1 MDFSESIQQLAS
13 KAESMQGQEYT
24 EEATKNALIMPFIQ
38 MLGYNVFDLEE
49 VVPEFTADVGKKK
62 GEKVDYAIMQEGRPI
77 LLFECK
83 AVDVDLDND
92 AHTTQLYRYFGAT
105 DARFAIL
112 TNGIVYRFFSDLEKA
127 NIMDKGPFLEFN
139 LLVDRSNSTILDE
152 LKKFAKT
159 AFDEQEILSTASQLK
174 YMNEIKQFLD
184 KQLTEPD
191 EDFVKLL
198 TAQVYSGFKTA
209 QVIEEFTQISRRAF
223 RQLIRDYVSAQVQPV
238 LARDALPLD
247 PEEEEVG
254 PLIITTEDEMEAF
267 YIVRAILREVVDV
280 GRVFMRDTQSYCGVL
295 LDDNNRKPICR
306 LHFNRSQKYIG
317 LFDEQ
322 KAEIRV
328 PIDSLS
334 DIYNYCDQLR
344 ATVAYAEYW

>member
-1 MDFSESIQQLAS
+1 MDFSEDIQQLAS
-13 KAESMQGQEYT
+13 KAESMEGQQYT

-38 MLGYNVFDLEE
+38 MLGYDVFDLEE
-49 VVPEFTADVGKKK
+49 VVPEFTADVGRRK

-83 AVDVDLDND
+83 AVAVDLED

-105 DARFAIL
+105 EARFAIL
-112 TNGIVYRFFSDLEKA
+112 TNGVVYRFFSDLEKT
-127 NIMDKGPFLEFN
+127 NVMDDKPFLEFN

-152 LKKFAKT
+152 LKKFTKI
-159 AFDEQEILSTASQLK
+159 AFDEQAILSTASRLK
-174 YMNEIKQFLD
+174 YMNEIKRFLD

-191 EDFVKLL
+191 EEFVKLL

-209 QVIEEFTQISRRAF
+209 QVIEEFAQISRRAF

-247 PEEEEVG
+247 PEEEEDAPRIV
-254 PLIITTEDEMEAF
+254 TTDDEMEAF

-322 KAEIRV
+322 KAETRV
-328 PIDSLS
+328 PINSLS

-344 ATVAYAEYW
+344 ATAAYAEYW

>member
-38 MLGYNVFDLEE
+38 ILGYDVFDLTE
-49 VVPEFTADVGKKK
+49 VVPEFTADVGRRK

-83 AVDVDLDND
+83 AADVDLDE
-92 AHTTQLYRYFGAT
+92 AHFTQLYRYFSAT
-105 DARFAIL
+105 EARFAVL
-112 TNGIVYRFFSDLEKA
+112 TNGIVYRFFSDLEKE
-127 NIMDKGPFLEFN
+127 NVMDDKPFLEFD
-139 LLVDRSNSTILDE
+139 LLDHREPLIEE

-159 AFDEQEILSTASQLK
+159 AFNEQEILSTASQLK
-174 YMNEIKQFLD
+174 YVNEIKRILD
-184 KQLTEPD
+184 RQLTEPD
-191 EDFVKLL
+191 EDFVRLL
-198 TAQVYSGFKTA
+198 TSHVYSGVKTA
-209 QVIEEFTQISRRAF
+209 QVVEEFTQITRRAF
-223 RQLIRDYVSAQVQPV
+223 RQLINDHISARFQSALVG
-238 LARDALPLD
+238 DALPLD
-247 PEEEEVG
+247 PEEEVG
-254 PLIITTEDEMEAF
+254 PLIVTTEDEMEAF

-322 KAEIRV
+322 KLEARV